1 MKRRIKHNDLTAWF
15 LRTTLRCQLAM
26 LKAAGSFLNG
36 WMNQTR
42 KDSKRQAS
50 SLKRQASSRGQMT
63 QRQATNNNYI

>member
-1 MKRRIKHNDLTAWF
+1 MILRRGSY
-15 LRTTLRCQLAM
+15 RTTLRCQLAM

>member
-1 MKRRIKHNDLTAWF
+1 
-15 LRTTLRCQLAM
+15 M

-42 KDSKRQAS
+42 QDSKRQAS

-63 QRQATNNNYI
+63 QRQVTNNNYI